1 MWVLNIYPNTR
12 SNIVWAEKE
21 EAVGSPS
28 EGGLEEERG
37 QTGTKEGGTRR
48 KEEKI
53 KVVNKMNEG
62 VCLQT
67 LKGPGRAMFRDSNG
81 TQMRNQKAVLETSP

>member
-48 KEEKI
+48 KEEK
-53 KVVNKMNEG
+53 NKG
-62 VCLQT
+62 C
-67 LKGPGRAMFRDSNG
+67 
-81 TQMRNQKAVLETSP
+81 